1 MATKRVNAQKS
12 VRRQLAHLLKRY
24 YRTKRKQRVFI
35 PGKTKV
41 RYSGGFFGEEEVT
54 AMLNTLLDGWLGLG
68 VVGEKFESRLA
79 TYLGAPYT
87 IATNSGSSATLLCMA
102 ALASRLR
109 PDPLKRGDEVI
120 TPACTFA
127 TTVAAIV
134 HQGLVPRFVD
144 VELSTLNP
152 TIEHLLAAVTEK
164 TRAILIP
171 HTLGNP
177 NDMPT
182 IMKLARK
189 HKLYVVEDNCDGLG
203 SEFNG
208 KKTGSFGHL
217 GAESFYPAHHITTGG
232 EGGAVIVNDHEF
244 YKIVMTLRNWGRGC
258 WCLASE
264 KHPLGACRNR
274 FNYTLEGDIPVDH
287 RYYFSELGYNLKMVE
302 AQAAMGIVQ
311 LKRFPQMAQKRR
323 ENFQKLYDFFKSYE
337 DYFYLPESLPK
348 ANPCWFAFPLT
359 IREKTPFSR
368 NHILAYLEEKR
379 IEGRSLFAGNIT
391 RHPALRGV
399 TYKVSGLLK
408 NSDHI
413 LKNTF
418 FVGVW
423 PGIGRQEMAYMQQV
437 FVDYFKRHS

>member
-1 MATKRVNAQKS
+1 MSAHKRIRQ
-12 VRRQLAHLLKRY
+12 QLAHLIQRFYQLER
-24 YRTKRKQRVFI
+24 RERKFV

-41 RYSGGFFGEEEVT
+41 RYSGGFFGEQEVT
-54 AMLNTLLDGWLGLG
+54 AMLNTILDGWLGLG
-68 VVGEKFESRLA
+68 VVGEKFEARLA
-79 TYLGAPYT
+79 AYLGTPYT
-87 IATNSGSSATLLCMA
+87 LATNSGSSATLLCMA

-109 PDPLKRGDEVI
+109 PDPLKPGDEVV

-134 HQGLVPRFVD
+134 HQGLIPRFVD
-144 VELSTLNP
+144 VELTTLNP
-152 TIEHLLAAVTEK
+152 AVEGLERAINKK

-177 NDMPT
+177 NDMPK
-182 IMKLARK
+182 IMKLARA
-189 HKLYVVEDNCDGLG
+189 HNLYVVEDNCDGLG
-203 SEFNG
+203 SEFGG

-274 FNYTLEGDIPVDH
+274 FNYTLEGNIPVDH

-311 LKRFPQMAQKRR
+311 LKRFPQMARKRR
-323 ENFQKLYDFFKSYE
+323 ENFQKLYDFFKAYE
-337 DYFYLPESLPK
+337 NYFYLPESLPK

-359 IREKTPFSR
+359 IREKMQFTR
-368 NHILAYLEEKR
+368 NQILAYLEEKR
-379 IEGRSLFAGNIT
+379 IEGRSLFAGNMT

-399 TYKVSGLLK
+399 NYKVSGSLK
-408 NSDHI
+408 NSDRI

-423 PGIGRQEMAYMQQV
+423 PGIGTKELAYMEEV
-437 FVDYFKRHS
+437 FIDYLRQF

>member
-1 MATKRVNAQKS
+1 MATKTLKAQK
-12 VRRQLAHLLKRY
+12 RIRQQLAHLIQRF
-24 YRTKRKQRVFI
+24 YRLERAGRKFI

-41 RYSGGFFGEEEVT
+41 RYSGGFFGEQEVT
-54 AMLNTLLDGWLGLG
+54 AMLNTILDGWLGLS
-68 VVGEKFESRLA
+68 VVGEKFENRLA
-79 TYLGAPYT
+79 AYLRAPYT
-87 IATNSGSSATLLCMA
+87 LATNSGSAATLLTMA
-102 ALASRLR
+102 ALTSRLR
-109 PDPLKRGDEVI
+109 PDPLRPGDEVV

-144 VELSTLNP
+144 VELATLNP
-152 TIEHLLAAVTEK
+152 TVEHLAAAINKK

-177 NDMPT
+177 NDMPKV
-182 IMKLARK
+182 MKLARE

-217 GAESFYPAHHITTGG
+217 GAESFYPAHHLTTGG
-232 EGGAVIVNDHEF
+232 EGGAVIINDHEF

-274 FNYTLEGDIPVDH
+274 FNYTLEGNIPVDH
-287 RYYFSELGYNLKMVE
+287 RYYFSELGYNLKLTE

-311 LKRFPQMAQKRR
+311 LRRFPKMAQRR
-323 ENFQKLYDFFKSYE
+323 RDNFKSLYGFFKHYE
-337 DYFYLPESLPK
+337 KFFYLPTSLPQ
-348 ANPCWFAFPLT
+348 ADPCWFAFPLT
-359 IREKTPFSR
+359 LREKVPFSR
-368 NHILAYLEEKR
+368 NEILAYLEEKR

-399 TYKVSGLLK
+399 NYRVSGSLK
-408 NSDHI
+408 NSDQV
-413 LKNTF
+413 LKQTF

-423 PGIGRQEMAYMQQV
+423 PGIGAREMAYMKEI
-437 FVDYFKRHS
+437 FIDYLKRF